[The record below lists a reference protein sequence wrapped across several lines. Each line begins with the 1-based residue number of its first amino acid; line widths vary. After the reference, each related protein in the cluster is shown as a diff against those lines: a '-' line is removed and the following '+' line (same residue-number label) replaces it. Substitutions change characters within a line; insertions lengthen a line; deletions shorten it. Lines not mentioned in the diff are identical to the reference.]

1 MNIQDFARLRLAEQI
16 LVLKTEANLID
27 NYVEKLNLVLV
38 YSLSNFFIEAT
49 INPDTEDIIE
59 IIPFKRG
66 FLSNK
71 RYLQDHLRKH
81 ILSFAQV
88 A

>member
-1 MNIQDFARLRLAEQI
+1 MTIHDFAKMNFFDQVSL
-16 LVLKTEANLID
+16 LKNNATLID
-27 NYVEKLNLVLV
+27 NYLETGSLVLV
-38 YSLSNFFIEAT
+38 YSLSSFFIEAT
-49 INPDTEDIIE
+49 IDTNTETITE

-71 RYLQDHLRKH
+71 KYLQNHLRKH
-81 ILSFAQV
+81 ILSYAQV